1 MSSTATL
8 QLPLTIPV
16 PAAILALVAVLITLL
31 LRVGRRDPRLP
42 PGPPTTPVLGN
53 LTTIPPRY
61 AHLYFLKLSKQYGDV
76 ISLKLFNSN
85 MVVLNSAKA
94 IFELLDKRSSSFN
107 DRAPMYINDEVIARG
122 NHILIAPGKRN
133 AVYRKA
139 WNRILAPGV
148 VGNHVPLQT
157 AEGSAV
163 LYNLLKGVNFYQE
176 MRRYSCSLTLAI
188 AFGKRAPT
196 FNGVDSAGF
205 SVKEFYRLEHA
216 FNFFLEVGAAPP
228 IDLLPVLKYLPGPLA
243 PWKAKAQ
250 SLREEMRHYYHDILF
265 GELKRRLKK
274 GQCTDAWL
282 AKLVKNNPDGLSD
295 ECLAWNGGV
304 MLEGG
309 SDTTSGALL
318 TFILA
323 ACCFP
328 DKAAKARE
336 EIDRVVGHD
345 RSPVLEDITNLPYCD
360 ALVKE
365 MMRWRPVAPAGVPHL
380 STKDEVYRD
389 MLIPA
394 GTLVVG
400 NTWAAL
406 HDPELYD
413 EPEEFRPE
421 RFLAN
426 KYGLKEEMAGWR
438 NTLPYG
444 AGRRICLGTQ
454 VAENSLS
461 INIPKLLW
469 AFDFEPVGEMDVNKF
484 EPGHLTAPVEFKCHF
499 RPRNS
504 HIEETIISE
513 YEEARELLSQFEFD

>member
-16 PAAILALVAVLITLL
+16 PAAILALVAVLVTLL

-122 NHILIAPGKRN
+122 NHILLAPGKRN

-148 VGNHVPLQT
+148 VGNH
-157 AEGSAV
+157 
-163 LYNLLKGVNFYQE
+163 E

-196 FNGVDSAGF
+196 FDGVDSAGF

-228 IDLLPVLKYLPGPLA
+228 IDLLPALKYLPGPLA

-250 SLREEMRHYYHDILF
+250 SLREEMRHYYHGILF

-318 TFILA
+318 TFVLA

-345 RSPVLEDITNLPYCD
+345 RSPVLEDIASLPYCD

-365 MMRWRPVAPAGVPHL
+365 MMRWRPSRLPASP
-380 STKDEVYRD
+380 
-389 MLIPA
+389 P
-394 GTLVVG
+394 
-400 NTWAAL
+400 
-406 HDPELYD
+406 
-413 EPEEFRPE
+413 
-421 RFLAN
+421 
-426 KYGLKEEMAGWR
+426 
-438 NTLPYG
+438 
-444 AGRRICLGTQ
+444 
-454 VAENSLS
+454 
-461 INIPKLLW
+461 
-469 AFDFEPVGEMDVNKF
+469 
-484 EPGHLTAPVEFKCHF
+484 
-499 RPRNS
+499 
-504 HIEETIISE
+504 
-513 YEEARELLSQFEFD
+513 